1 MSGERTVRPATPEE
15 TAKETSLPFSREQ
28 IETIAQEYPTP
39 FYIYDEGAIRRN
51 ARNFLEA
58 FSWAPGFLN
67 FFAVKALPNPHILS
81 VLKDECFGADCSS
94 MVELEMARRVGL
106 SGEEIMF
113 TSNNTPA
120 DQFALAKKLGAIINL
135 DDISHLAFLEE
146 QVGIPPTLSFRY
158 NPGPL
163 REGNAIIGNP
173 EEAKYGLTRTQLFEG
188 YRRAKEKGVQRFG
201 LHTMIVSNERNPEYF
216 AETARMLFELVGE
229 LDDKVFVKISF

>member
-94 MVELEMARRVGL
+94 MVELEMASRVGL
-106 SGEEIMF
+106 SGDDIMF
-113 TSNNTPA
+113 T
-120 DQFALAKKLGAIINL
+120 
-135 DDISHLAFLEE
+135 
-146 QVGIPPTLSFRY
+146 
-158 NPGPL
+158 
-163 REGNAIIGNP
+163 
-173 EEAKYGLTRTQLFEG
+173 
-188 YRRAKEKGVQRFG
+188 
-201 LHTMIVSNERNPEYF
+201 
-216 AETARMLFELVGE
+216 
-229 LDDKVFVKISF
+229 